1 MTYPY
6 PTRQQEIKQQKIFA
20 HNYMVILGVRTYV
33 PPLLANKQK
42 KVFIHIQRRLFLSST
57 SSLLLAVSVSGQHHI
72 CFRTLLSHHLGPVCH
87 QLLLLSAGLQSPRS
101 PRLVHADPDVA
112 QKQLVTSILILYLK
126 SYIIDL
132 LPIFTLHY
140 FSQKDPIFPF
150 NFPLILFHELNVSC

>member
-33 PPLLANKQK
+33 SPLLANKQK
-42 KVFIHIQRRLFLSST
+42 KVFIHIQRQLFLSST

-72 CFRTLLSHHLGPVCH
+72 RFRTLLNHHLGPVCH

-101 PRLVHADPDVA
+101 PRTCWSWCCTKTISY
-112 QKQLVTSILILYLK
+112 QSNQFLYLK
-126 SYIIDL
+126 SYIIGL

-140 FSQKDPIFPF
+140 FSQKDHIFPF